1 MEETLSNG
9 ARRQLRRQLAAYFL
23 ATFAISW
30 GIFGSALALGLARSP
45 VVILGVWGPTLS
57 AIIVT
62 AMFYGRDGLKR
73 FFGRIDAAKGLRWF
87 LPLLGFFLVIG
98 LAGHFIGAAAAG
110 IEFDPKFWGWA
121 WVAQVMVM
129 QLLIPGFGEEFGWR
143 GFALQRLQ
151 YLMSPFKATLVI
163 AFFHLL
169 WHAPTYWLGQGM
181 HNVPAIWAVC
191 FLLPWTILFT
201 WAYNK
206 SKGSILVSVFFHA
219 TMGATLSYTAFLPGE
234 KAVPLSPDLITMAWL
249 PDGLMGPYL
258 GVAALYWVL
267 ALYVLSG
274 GFGGLGTPP
283 AFEHPI
289 DERDEKGAVAAQVA
303 MMRRNA
309 HREPRATTSS
319 LDEQGAFD

>member
-1 MEETLSNG
+1 MEETFSQEAQG
-9 ARRQLRRQLAAYFL
+9 QLRRQLIAYFL
-23 ATFAISW
+23 TTFAFSW
-30 GIFGSALALGLARSP
+30 GIFGSALAFDFAQSP
-45 VVILGVWGPTLS
+45 IVILGVWGPSLS

-62 AMFYGRDGLKR
+62 AAFYGKDGLKR
-73 FFGRIDAAKGLRWF
+73 FFGRINAMEGLKWF

-98 LAGHFIGAAAAG
+98 FTGRFIGSAVAG

-129 QLLIPGFGEEFGWR
+129 QLLIAGMGEEFGWR

-151 YLMSPFKATLVI
+151 HIMTPFKATLVI

-169 WHAPTYWLGQGM
+169 WHTPTYWLGQGM
-181 HNVPAIWAVC
+181 HNVPAIWAAF

-206 SKGSILVSVFFHA
+206 SKGSILVSIFFHA
-219 TMGATLSYTAFLPGE
+219 TMGATLSYSAFLPSE
-234 KAVPLSPDLITMAWL
+234 RVIPLSPDLLTMTWL

-258 GVAALYWVL
+258 GVALLYWVI
-267 ALYVLSG
+267 ALYILRG

-283 AFEHPI
+283 QFEHPI
-289 DERDEKGAVAAQVA
+289 EERYV
-303 MMRRNA
+303 
-309 HREPRATTSS
+309 
-319 LDEQGAFD
+319 